1 MNEPVDLQSMD
12 EAQMRQ
18 MLQHLMSELKHKQ
31 TLLDKL
37 SYEMA
42 ILKRLKF
49 AAKTEAL
56 NADQRSLLEDALEED
71 LQAVDEEIEQL
82 RSAEERSPRQQP
94 KRLPLPAQLLRQ
106 EFTHEPEVTECCGQA
121 MRRMGED
128 VAEKL
133 DYTPGV
139 FTVHRHV
146 RGKWVCAC
154 CQTLKQQP
162 VEAHI
167 IDKGLA
173 TTGLLAQVLVA
184 KYADHL
190 PLYRQESIY
199 ARAGVPLARS
209 TLAQWVGSCGVQL
222 QPLVDALRQEV
233 LAHSIVHADET
244 PVQMLKRGSERDG
257 KTHRAYLWAYTPGRH
272 EDLKAVVY
280 DFCESRAGK
289 HACEFLN
296 GWRGTLLVDDFAG
309 YKQLMG
315 EHITE
320 AACWAHARRKF
331 FELHAAN
338 KSQIAEQALVQIGQ
352 LYEVERQACNVDGT
366 ERLRMRQQ
374 HSRPIV
380 AKLHAWLSEHRSKVP
395 EGSATARAIDYSLR
409 RWQAL
414 TRLLDNGQ
422 LPIDNN
428 WMENQMRPVALGRKN
443 WLFAGSLRAGQRAAA
458 IMSLIQSAKLNGH
471 DPHAYLKDVMT
482 RLPTHK
488 GKRGLKALVAGPRGA
503 GQHVSICKTVD
514 IPLSGAARR
523 LSAPFATASTS
534 ISQPSRLGW
543 SNRPADRAHRSRVW
557 RCATAS
563 MPICCV
569 TG

>member
-338 KSQIAEQALVQIGQ
+338 KSQIAEFALNQLGRVYGVEQQIKELPQAQRLEI
-352 LYEVERQACNVDGT
+352 RQ
-366 ERLRMRQQ
+366 RQ
-374 HSRPIV
+374 SRPILDSLREWMVLQRQQV
-380 AKLHAWLSEHRSKVP
+380 AP
-395 EGSATARAIDYSLR
+395 NSATAKALDYSLK
-409 RWQAL
+409 RWVAL
-414 TRLLDNGQ
+414 TRFVDDAQ
-422 LPIDNN
+422 LPVDNN
-428 WMENQMRPVALGRKN
+428 WIENQIRPVAIGRNN
-443 WLFAGSLRAGQRAAA
+443 WLFAGSLRAGQRSAAV
-458 IMSLIQSAKLNGH
+458 MSLIQSARLNGH
-471 DPHAYLKDVMT
+471 DPYAYLKDVLT

-488 GKRGLKALVAGPRGA
+488 
-503 GQHVSICKTVD
+503 
-514 IPLSGAARR
+514 
-523 LSAPFATASTS
+523 ASH
-534 ISQPSRLGW
+534 IGELLPHRWQASQP
-543 SNRPADRAHRSRVW
+543 
-557 RCATAS
+557 
-563 MPICCV
+563 
-569 TG
+569 